1 MPRKSDPSKC
11 FDLFA
16 WDARRLSSSDA
27 VKKNLIVLLLTNNS
41 SGNRRVIPSYVVWKI
56 RKTFCE
62 EGGLYIPYTEE
73 WNNFY
78 NVLVYANMK
87 NKFF

>member
-1 MPRKSDPSKC
+1 MFWPVC
-11 FDLFA
+11 M
-16 WDARRLSSSDA
+16 RREETFF
-27 VKKNLIVLLLTNNS
+27 KRRRQKNLIVLLLTNNS

-56 RKTFCE
+56 RKTFSE

-78 NVLVYANMK
+78 NVLVYTNMK